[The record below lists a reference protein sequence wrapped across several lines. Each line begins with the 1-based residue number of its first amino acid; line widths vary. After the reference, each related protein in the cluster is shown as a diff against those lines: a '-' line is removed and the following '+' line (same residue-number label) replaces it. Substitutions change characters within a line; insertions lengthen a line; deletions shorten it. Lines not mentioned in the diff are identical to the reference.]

1 MINSDNCNCS
11 KFVTVMGTEISRPE
25 PKTGLNEAPS
35 GFARD
40 DRAKADSSLRSERQT
55 QKQHHFGQR
64 AHEGIVNRQE
74 LHRPV
79 SGSQLSVV
87 KRSVESAIIL
97 KDLAVMTLLSSRCVP
112 QGTLRKARTRPLE
125 AQSRHKGT
133 SAPQNSLSS
142 RLPRFHYAALRRR
155 RRRRMPASQSVE
167 AITATSLAAWP

>member
-87 KRSVESAIIL
+87 KRSVDERVSHYSQRLSCHDTSVIT
-97 KDLAVMTLLSSRCVP
+97 MCSSRNTP
-112 QGTLRKARTRPLE
+112 
-125 AQSRHKGT
+125 
-133 SAPQNSLSS
+133 
-142 RLPRFHYAALRRR
+142 
-155 RRRRMPASQSVE
+155 
-167 AITATSLAAWP
+167 